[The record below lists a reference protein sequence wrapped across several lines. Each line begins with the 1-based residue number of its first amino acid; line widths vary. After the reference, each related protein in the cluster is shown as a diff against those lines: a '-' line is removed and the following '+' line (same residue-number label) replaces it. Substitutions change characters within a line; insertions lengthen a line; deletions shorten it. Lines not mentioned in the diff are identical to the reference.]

1 MTDSKR
7 RLAPAPPGT
16 QGGNDAHPRRKNV
29 GTACSACKAR
39 KLKCT
44 GTAPCANCV
53 KSRLECTLDQ
63 TLDKRRRGALKR
75 KIDQL
80 EEKEDLLFRLVSVLR
95 ESGNRSTIPLLNLI
109 RSNASLPEIQYYLNH
124 QVPESELALMPE
136 LLEVSHEVQ
145 RLQDADSRSVRR
157 ILDAKRL
164 SDQPLFQV
172 PAKPWTSVVSDNDFV
187 SHLISLWLTW
197 FHPFSNW
204 VNRDRFIYD
213 MQAGLLGAKYC
224 SPFLVNAILAYACT
238 YSDYPEAY
246 AVPGDVSS
254 KGAHFY
260 DEAKRLLD
268 KEEGRISLPT
278 VQGIGVLWARACM
291 IGQDR
296 QAWIYRSQLAYSANE
311 LSQKHTVL
319 ASTVNEDEVRMARVV
334 NNTSWGLFN
343 SATTHALLYEKTP
356 TIKPP
361 QQSSFLPVNH
371 ESKQDEWHPY
381 PTPADKVPSHTT
393 CLFNEL
399 CSLNLIAYDV
409 ADFYFRKEAPRS
421 RPDMEQK
428 TSEFHKRLTE
438 WADRLPQ
445 CLKTGKD
452 PEIPHILCLQ
462 MYYHAILIA
471 IYNPHRLSREKLMPY
486 TNHDTINPSQALTI
500 CLSSA
505 CSIGHWMQ
513 MYRTTWGLEHMPIFH
528 IQWVQAALF
537 ILLENLQK
545 DDNCE
550 AFIILS
556 IAAKAFSR
564 RFEKAKRLLR
574 SLQDTARELRINLP
588 VEVAPLFIE
597 IDGQWLLRPVRIKEE
612 TSDTASGDV

>member
-16 QGGNDAHPRRKNV
+16 PGGNDAHPRRKNV

-80 EEKEDLLFRLVSVLR
+80 EEKEDLLFRLVNVLR

-109 RSNASLPEIQYYLNH
+109 RSNASLPEIQHYLNH
-124 QVPESELALMPE
+124 QVPEVELALMPE
-136 LLEVSHEVQ
+136 LIEVSHEVQ

-187 SHLISLWLTW
+187 SHLVSLWLTW
-197 FHPFSNW
+197 SHPFSNW
-204 VNRDRFIYD
+204 VDRGQFVHD

-260 DEAKRLLD
+260 NEAKRLLD

-278 VQGIGVLWARACM
+278 VQGIGVLWAR
-291 IGQDR
+291 
-296 QAWIYRSQLAYSANE
+296 QLAYSANE
-311 LSQKHTVL
+311 LAQKHAVL
-319 ASTVNEDEVRMARVV
+319 SSTVNEDELRMARVV

-343 SATTHALLYEKTP
+343 SAT
-356 TIKPP
+356 
-361 QQSSFLPVNH
+361 
-371 ESKQDEWHPY
+371 
-381 PTPADKVPSHTT
+381 
-393 CLFNEL
+393 
-399 CSLNLIAYDV
+399 
-409 ADFYFRKEAPRS
+409 
-421 RPDMEQK
+421 
-428 TSEFHKRLTE
+428 
-438 WADRLPQ
+438 
-445 CLKTGKD
+445 
-452 PEIPHILCLQ
+452 
-462 MYYHAILIA
+462 
-471 IYNPHRLSREKLMPY
+471 LSRETLMPY
-486 TNHDTINPSQALTI
+486 TNHDTIDPAQALTI

-505 CSIGHWMQ
+505 RSLAHWMQ
-513 MYRTTWGLEHMPIFH
+513 MYRTTWGLEHIPIFH
-528 IQWVQAALF
+528 IQWIQAALF

-545 DDNCE
+545 EVNCE

-564 RFEKAKRLLR
+564 RFEKAKRLLW
-574 SLQDTARELRINLP
+574 SLQDTAQEMRINLP
-588 VEVAPLFIE
+588 VEAAPLFVE
-597 IDGQWLLRPVRIKEE
+597 IDSQWLMRPVRIKEE